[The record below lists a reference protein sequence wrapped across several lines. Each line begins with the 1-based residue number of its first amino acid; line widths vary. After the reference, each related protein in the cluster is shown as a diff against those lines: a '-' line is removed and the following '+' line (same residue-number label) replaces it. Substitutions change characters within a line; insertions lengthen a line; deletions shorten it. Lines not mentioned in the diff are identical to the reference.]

1 MIRSLI
7 RDVVFLWI
15 AYELLFSAFYRVE
28 LGAIKMGI
36 YGFLI
41 LVFVLW
47 FLLERIGFL
56 RKPT

>member
-7 RDVVFLWI
+7 RDAIFLWI
-15 AYELLFSAFYRVE
+15 AYELLSSAFYGVE
-28 LGAIKMGI
+28 LGVMKEGI